1 MTLAEARDKLDNTLS
16 EFSKKLPANLIYQA
30 HLIMP
35 DIIGRSLTRNERARF
50 DRLFPKRKFQFAL
63 RDIVRAINRSYAS
76 EEQLRT
82 FLADPNH
89 RYTLDTS
96 DLLSIVEFVVAYR
109 AKYDKIKKGW
119 FPLDTK
125 MAGHTKR
132 RVSLPFWSHKAKTS
146 DKAKRLPF
154 EHNIFTSTIM
164 NKAVHKAMTDY
175 KRTKKMVNVRHD
187 IVKARRKMGWD
198 SLDAETQQLILDY
211 ILERKLPDGNSANQ

>member
-1 MTLAEARDKLDNTLS
+1 MTLAEAQQKLRVSLA
-16 EFSKKLPANLIYQA
+16 EFSKKHPANLVYQA

-35 DIIGRSLTRNERARF
+35 DIIGRPLTRNERARF
-50 DRLFPKRKFQFAL
+50 DKLFPKRKFQFAT

-76 EEQLRT
+76 ETQLRD

-96 DLLSIVEFVVAYR
+96 DLLSIVEFVIAYR

-119 FPLDTK
+119 YPLDTK

-132 RVSLPFWSHKAKTS
+132 RVSLPFWSHKSKTVN
-146 DKAKRLPF
+146 KAKRLPF
-154 EHNIFTSTIM
+154 EHNIFTSTVM
-164 NKAVHKAMTDY
+164 NKAAHRAMADY

-187 IVKARRKMGWD
+187 IVKARRKLGWD

-211 ILERKLPDGNSANQ
+211 VLERKLPDGNSANQ